1 MVHTFIQASKITFC
15 KHMFSYNTHFVAYTI
30 EAQVTAYLL
39 HRHLTQGMNVLIKNG
54 ISRSQHVH
62 NDSSN

>member
-1 MVHTFIQASKITFC
+1 MVHIFAQASKITFC
-15 KHMFSYNTHFVAYTI
+15 KHMFSYNTHFAAYTT
-30 EAQVTAYLL
+30 EAQVTEHLL
-39 HRHLTQGMNVLIKNG
+39 HRHLTQGMDVMIKNG